1 MNHKELLQFREQS
14 KLELRKMKIKKE
26 LHEKKIHFE
35 EEKKI
40 NELIIKFVNFDD
52 EDIKTKQNEL
62 KSLNSFFDYVIFCFD
77 KNNVNALRYA
87 IYRLRL
93 NLIENCNNTD
103 PSEISQK
110 LNFFYF
116 LINLIEQFKK
126 NEDILYEIYWLLLIG
141 FYYISEDKLTEILF
155 NNNFLELTSEIL
167 YNTTNLNLI
176 SIIFQTIGN
185 GMVSNPSRKL
195 FLTSK
200 VYEFLIN
207 YLTNDTIEKNAN
219 IFTNIVWVL
228 YKIVYIKPK
237 LNSDSYKTFSKIFL
251 KILKIIDNSYV
262 TIYCLKSLSNI
273 ICYESESDKAHS
285 KTANDICENIYKSGI
300 IQLFTKDINED
311 FNKIENYK
319 VLLEDILKLSVNMI
333 YTSNRFSTEFDK
345 IGMTKIVFRII
356 KEYSISI
363 SQESLNNTIIMLSL
377 LYVSNITENDST
389 KFIEYMKD
397 NDIDLIFHILNILK
411 KTSHDKV
418 IIEAVLCLFQ
428 IVSIPEYETFLILD
442 KKNCIELLIEM
453 IGRVS
458 NNVIIII
465 IDILINFIKNG
476 ALLERNRAFK
486 YNTYLI
492 KMGKCGLSDK
502 LNEFI
507 LNSTVYSDEMIY
519 KMRSLS
525 EQVTE
530 YYKTSLN
537 MDIY

>member
-1 MNHKELLQFREQS
+1 MNHKELIQFREQS

-40 NELIIKFVNFDD
+40 NELIIKNVNFDD

-62 KSLNSFFDYVIFCFD
+62 KTLNSFFDYVIFCFD
-77 KNNVNALRYA
+77 KNNTNALRYA

-116 LINLIEQFKK
+116 LINLLEEFKK

-167 YNTTNLNLI
+167 YNTTNFNLI

-185 GMVSNPSRKL
+185 GMTSNSSRKL
-195 FLTSK
+195 FLASK
-200 VYEFLIN
+200 VYEYLIN
-207 YLTNDTIEKNAN
+207 YITNDTIEKNTN
-219 IFTNIVWVL
+219 IFTNIIWVL
-228 YKIVYIKPK
+228 YKIIFIKPK
-237 LNSDSYKTFSKIFL
+237 LNSDAYITFSKIFL
-251 KILKIIDNSYV
+251 KILKTIDNSSV
-262 TIYCLKSLSNI
+262 TMYCLKSLSNI
-273 ICYESESDKAHS
+273 ICYESDSEQKYS
-285 KTANDICENIYKSGI
+285 KTTSDICENIYKSGI

-319 VLLEDILKLSVNMI
+319 ILLEDILKLTVNMI
-333 YTSNRFSTEFDK
+333 YVSDRFSTEFEK

-356 KEYSISI
+356 KEYSICI
-363 SQESLNNTIIMLSL
+363 SQESLNNVIISYSL
-377 LYVSNITENDST
+377 LYVSNITENNSV

-397 NDIDLIFHILNILK
+397 NEIDLIFHILNILK

-418 IIEAVLCLFQ
+418 IIETVLCLFH

-453 IGRVS
+453 IGKVS
-458 NNVIIII
+458 NNVVLIIV
-465 IDILINFIKNG
+465 DILLSFIKNG

-537 MDIY
+537 MDI

>member
-1 MNHKELLQFREQS
+1 MNHKELIQFREQS

-40 NELIIKFVNFDD
+40 NELIIKNVNFDD

-62 KSLNSFFDYVIFCFD
+62 KTLNSFFDYVIFCFD
-77 KNNVNALRYA
+77 KNNTNALRYA

-116 LINLIEQFKK
+116 LINLLEEFKK

-167 YNTTNLNLI
+167 YNTTNFNLI

-185 GMVSNPSRKL
+185 GMTSNSSRKL
-195 FLTSK
+195 FLASK
-200 VYEFLIN
+200 VYEYLIN
-207 YLTNDTIEKNAN
+207 YITNDTIEKNTN
-219 IFTNIVWVL
+219 IFTNIIWVL
-228 YKIVYIKPK
+228 YKIIFIKPK
-237 LNSDSYKTFSKIFL
+237 LNSDAYITFSKIFL
-251 KILKIIDNSYV
+251 KILKTIDNSSV
-262 TIYCLKSLSNI
+262 TMYCLKSLSNI
-273 ICYESESDKAHS
+273 ICYESDSEQKYS
-285 KTANDICENIYKSGI
+285 KTTSDICENIYKSGI

-319 VLLEDILKLSVNMI
+319 ILLEDILKLTVNMI
-333 YTSNRFSTEFDK
+333 YVSDRFSTEFEK

-356 KEYSISI
+356 KEYSICI
-363 SQESLNNTIIMLSL
+363 SQESLNNVIISYSL
-377 LYVSNITENDST
+377 LYVSNITENNSV

-418 IIEAVLCLFQ
+418 IIETVLCLFH

-453 IGRVS
+453 IGKVS
-458 NNVIIII
+458 NNVVLIIV
-465 IDILINFIKNG
+465 DILLSFIKNG

-537 MDIY
+537 MDI